1 VRSALQSSV
10 PSDVNPETFIRSFL
24 NLAKH
29 WRIPL
34 TRNLRFDILHLQNYP
49 QLFPE

>member
-1 VRSALQSSV
+1 MVISVLIAVAIEQLPNQDSVRSALQSSV

-29 WRIPL
+29 
-34 TRNLRFDILHLQNYP
+34 
-49 QLFPE
+49 